1 MKLVQIGSN
10 WIRLIIWLNQIKL
23 VQIGSNQIK
32 WHQVGSNW
40 FKLDQKRSV
49 LKKIKMNQID
59 YLDKTGSNEI
69 R

>member
-1 MKLVQIGSN
+1 MKLVQIASNWIKLIIWFKSDKIGSN
-10 WIRLIIWLNQIKL
+10 WIK
-23 VQIGSNQIK
+23 SD
-32 WHQVGSNW
+32 QVGSSW
-40 FKLDQKRSV
+40 IKLDQKRSV